1 MPIITQNSKLNELYY
16 FKKILYNY
24 NKGMIHFIRKGC
36 EDMKFK
42 YLGMSLC
49 LMASMVALSSCGTS
63 NGGDSVTPTP
73 SQGTDDDGNTNTN
86 TDDDPVILP
95 STMSISKAGG
105 DQESAYI
112 EFNPVEGGSSYK
124 VFVKKTKDNTD
135 ADVQEEYK
143 QIDNELIRK
152 YSTTNS
158 YILRADAVGLAAG
171 TYSMK
176 VTYNNGTSEVDGAEI
191 TNIKVKS
198 YDRTGFAWMNGT
210 SSGAYNED
218 GTLKNGALVLYVTN
232 ANKDTISAEITG
244 AESNP
249 CVGILAI
256 MKGLAKG
263 KETRPVDIRVI
274 GNVGDATGIDSD
286 SDFKGDWCI
295 SNKNTSNG
303 VTVEGI
309 GEDATA
315 NGWGLRVKNASN
327 VEIRNLGFMNCNSN
341 EGDSIGLQQGNDH
354 MWVHDNDIFYGDA
367 GGDADQAKGD
377 GALDIKKT
385 QYATLSYNHYWDCGK
400 STLHSNGDAVE
411 YVSYHHNWFDHSDSR
426 HPRIRVSSCVHIY
439 NNYYDGN
446 SKYGVGVT
454 SGSSAFVESNYFRN
468 CKDPMLSSLQGTD
481 AKGDGTFS
489 GESGGMIKAYNNKI
503 IWEGSMAGY
512 TDNLVYANASLGNN
526 SANATSFDA
535 YLASSR
541 DEQVPATYKTKS
553 GGTTYSNFD
562 TNSSI
567 MYSYTVETPEE
578 AKETVEK
585 YAGRVNGGDFKWDFD
600 DSVEDINYSV
610 ITALKTALTAYSS
623 NLILDNTSTT
633 TPTNDSTQ
641 NTNTTPSTSTVST
654 GEILTF
660 PYNGTNFNVSG
671 NLSTEKGS
679 VTYGGV
685 TYTTCLKME
694 SSTSVTFTTSAT
706 MTITLIINGT
716 NIKVDGEKYTG
727 TVEGDH
733 YVITLS
739 LSAGTHTITKA
750 DSSNLFYLSLS

>member
-1 MPIITQNSKLNELYY
+1 
-16 FKKILYNY
+16 
-24 NKGMIHFIRKGC
+24 
-36 EDMKFK
+36 MKFK
-42 YLGMSLC
+42 YLGISLC
-49 LMASMVALSSCGTS
+49 LMASMLVLSSCGS
-63 NGGDSVTPTP
+63 KDSGSSVTPTP
-73 SQGTDDDGNTNTN
+73 SSDTDDDSTDTDTDTDTDDDSTDTDTDTD

-95 STMSISKAGG
+95 STMTISEVDG
-105 DQESAYI
+105 DQECAYI
-112 EFNPVEGGSSYK
+112 EFNPVEGGSDYK
-124 VFVKKTKDNTD
+124 VYVKKTKDSSGTEVID
-135 ADVQEEYK
+135 EYSE
-143 QIDNELIRK
+143 IDSELIRK
-152 YSTTNS
+152 YSTTKS
-158 YILRADAVGLAAG
+158 YMFRADAVGLAAG

-176 VTYNNGTSEVDGAEI
+176 VTYNDGTSEVVGAEA
-191 TNIKVKS
+191 TNIKVTA

-218 GTLKNGALVLYVTN
+218 GTLKTGALVLYVTN

-249 CVGILAI
+249 CVGILGI
-256 MKGLAKG
+256 MQGLAKG
-263 KETRPVDIRVI
+263 KETRPVAIRVI
-274 GNVGDATGIDSD
+274 GNVLDPTGIDSD
-286 SDFKGDWCI
+286 STFKGDWCI
-295 SNKNTSNG
+295 SNKNTSYG

-315 NGWGLRVKNASN
+315 NGWGIRVKNASN

-354 MWVHDNDIFYGDA
+354 MWVHDNDLFYGDA
-367 GGDADQAKGD
+367 GSDEDQAKGD

-446 SKYGVGVT
+446 AKYGVGVT
-454 SGSSAFVESNYFRN
+454 SGSSAFVENNYFRN

-489 GESGGMIKAYNNKI
+489 SESGGMIKAYNNTI
-503 IWEGSMAGY
+503 IWEDSMADY
-512 TDNLVYANASLGNN
+512 SDNLVYANAAQGSNA
-526 SANATSFDA
+526 ANATSFDA

-562 TNSSI
+562 TDSSI
-567 MYSYTVETPEE
+567 MYSYTAETPEE
-578 AKETVEK
+578 AKETVEE
-585 YAGRVNGGDFKWDFD
+585 YAGRVDGGDFDWDFD

-610 ITALKTALTAYSS
+610 ITALKAALTAYSS
-623 NLILDNTSTT
+623 NLILDTT
-633 TPTNDSTQ
+633 TPTNDTTQ
-641 NTNTTPSTSTVST
+641 DTNTTPETSAVST
-654 GEILTF
+654 GEVLTF
-660 PYNGTNFNVSG
+660 PYNGTDFNVSG

-716 NIKVDGEKYTG
+716 NIKIDGEKYTG
-727 TVEGDH
+727 TTEGDH
-733 YVITLS
+733 YLITLQ

-750 DSSNLFYLSLS
+750 DTANLFCLSLS